1 MVDHYEIR
9 RLSPSVSFFF
19 ARLGVFL
26 GSSSG
31 CRPPIK
37 DFISRDST
45 LSLVLADLYPLLYQ
59 SLNWFQSLREM
70 FVEERV
76 GSEIRSSEVE
86 TGLSSSD
93 DTIG

>member
-45 LSLVLADLYPLLYQ
+45 LSLVLADL
-59 SLNWFQSLREM
+59 
-70 FVEERV
+70 
-76 GSEIRSSEVE
+76 
-86 TGLSSSD
+86 
-93 DTIG
+93 